1 LNRANA
7 SIYFACD
14 LARVEGLIG
23 VAKEQSQDG
32 TPRAPKQKVRQTA
45 ICTHFENNCTQ
56 DENTLQGLA

>member
-1 LNRANA
+1 
-7 SIYFACD
+7 

-32 TPRAPKQKVRQTA
+32 TPRAPKQKVRQTV

-56 DENTLQGLA
+56 DEYTLQGLA